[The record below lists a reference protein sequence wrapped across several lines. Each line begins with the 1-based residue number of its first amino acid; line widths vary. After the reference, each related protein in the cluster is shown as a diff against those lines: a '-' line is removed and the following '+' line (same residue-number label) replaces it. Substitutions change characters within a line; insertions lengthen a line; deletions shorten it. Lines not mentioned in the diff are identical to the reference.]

1 MDRILPDQ
9 DNFGWLSG
17 LVWMR
22 SKTKI
27 KSVFSS
33 FKIKVRM
40 GNKSI
45 DFLGL
50 KLSMNVTDTIDL
62 HYKPIFQYIQNALKH
77 SKRRKLT
84 PIGQLV
90 V

>member
-1 MDRILPDQ
+1 M
-9 DNFGWLSG
+9 
-17 LVWMR
+17 
-22 SKTKI
+22 
-27 KSVFSS
+27 
-33 FKIKVRM
+33 KVRM
-40 GNKSI
+40 GHKSI

-62 HYKPIFQYIQNALKH
+62 HYKPIFQCIQNALKH